1 MKRYSK
7 GKRHED
13 HSLTEVIKAYGAK
26 GEVEFVDK
34 FFGEEEIN
42 AILEACNFSPLQGID
57 RTLEHKVRIGTSTT
71 KRADLTFQN
80 EDELFYFEVMSQSG
94 NGKWDDDH
102 HYQILGKT
110 KKLELEYGDGNVH
123 TFAIA
128 FKEFDAAY
136 LDDIQKMDNGYA
148 VHLRFNDSGYYADVY
163 GAEEKKTKKTI
174 KLGELEAY
182 GQHIM
187 DSLSFKNR
195 RSKPAEGRYLYV
207 GASHP
212 ETEKFRYAGIE
223 LVMFTGNKSI
233 LGIKIHSKMR
243 LLEQFVDSTDN
254 LESVISGMTSQ
265 CEAFASKNP
274 KVSRGSTIQF
284 DFNIANPTS
293 DDIKDLECIVSAFAE
308 TIGCTELLNS

>member
-1 MKRYSK
+1 MKRYTK
-7 GKRHED
+7 GNRLED
-13 HSLTEVIKAYGAK
+13 HTLSDVIKAYGAK

-34 FFGEEEIN
+34 FFGEEEMN
-42 AILEACNFSPLQGID
+42 AILEACNFSPLQDID

-71 KRADLTFQN
+71 KRADLTFQH

-128 FKEFDAAY
+128 FKEFDASY
-136 LDDIQKMDNGYA
+136 LEDIQRMDNGYA
-148 VHLRFNDSGYYADVY
+148 VHLRFNDSGYFADVY

-174 KLGELEAY
+174 KLGEMEAY

-195 RSKPAEGRYLYV
+195 RSKPAEGRYLYI
-207 GASHP
+207 GGTHP
-212 ETEKFRYAGIE
+212 ETEKGRYAGIE
-223 LVMFTGNKSI
+223 LVMFTGNKTT

-243 LLEQFVDSTDN
+243 LLEQFIAPTDN
-254 LESVISGMTSQ
+254 LENVISNMSLQ
-265 CEAFASKNP
+265 CSTLLNKNP

-284 DFNIANPTS
+284 DFNVANPTES
-293 DDIKDLECIVSAFAE
+293 DLQELECIVNAFADS
-308 TIGCTELLNS
+308 IGCSELLK

>member
-1 MKRYSK
+1 MKRYLK
-7 GKRHED
+7 GNRLED
-13 HSLTEVIKAYGAK
+13 HTLEDVIKAYGAK

-34 FFGEEEIN
+34 FFGEEEMN
-42 AILEACNFSPLQGID
+42 AILEACNFNPIQGID
-57 RTLEHKVRIGTSTT
+57 RTLEHKVRIGNSTT
-71 KRADLTFQN
+71 KRADLTFQH

-128 FKEFDAAY
+128 FKEFDASY
-136 LDDIQKMDNGYA
+136 LEDIQRMDNGYA
-148 VHLRFNDSGYYADVY
+148 VHLRFNDSGYFADVY

-174 KLGELEAY
+174 KLGEMESY

-187 DSLSFKNR
+187 NALSFKNR
-195 RSKPAEGRYLYV
+195 RSKPAEGRYLYI
-207 GASHP
+207 GGSHP
-212 ETEKFRYAGIE
+212 ETEKGRYAGIE
-223 LVMFTGNKSI
+223 LVMFTGSKTV

-243 LLEQFVDSTDN
+243 LLEQFIAPTDN
-254 LESVISGMTSQ
+254 LENVISHMSEQ
-265 CEAFASKNP
+265 CPSFISKNP

-284 DFNIANPTS
+284 DFNVVNPTGN
-293 DDIKDLECIVSAFAE
+293 DLQDLECIAVAFANA
-308 TIGCTELLNS
+308 IGCPELLK

>member
-1 MKRYSK
+1 MKRYTK
-7 GKRHED
+7 GNRLED
-13 HSLTEVIKAYGAK
+13 HTLADVIKAYGAK

-34 FFGEEEIN
+34 FFGDEEMN
-42 AILEACNFSPLQGID
+42 AILEACNFSPLQDID

-71 KRADLTFQN
+71 KRADLTFQH

-136 LDDIQKMDNGYA
+136 LEDIQRMDNGYA
-148 VHLRFNDSGYYADVY
+148 VHLRFNDSGYFADVY

-174 KLGELEAY
+174 KLGEMEAY

-187 DSLSFKNR
+187 NSL
-195 RSKPAEGRYLYV
+195 
-207 GASHP
+207 
-212 ETEKFRYAGIE
+212 
-223 LVMFTGNKSI
+223 
-233 LGIKIHSKMR
+233 
-243 LLEQFVDSTDN
+243 
-254 LESVISGMTSQ
+254 
-265 CEAFASKNP
+265 
-274 KVSRGSTIQF
+274 
-284 DFNIANPTS
+284 
-293 DDIKDLECIVSAFAE
+293 
-308 TIGCTELLNS
+308 

>member
-1 MKRYSK
+1 MKRYTK
-7 GKRHED
+7 GNRLED
-13 HSLTEVIKAYGAK
+13 HTLSDVIKAYGAK

-34 FFGEEEIN
+34 FFGDEEMN
-42 AILEACNFSPLQGID
+42 AILEACNFSPLQDID

-71 KRADLTFQN
+71 KRADLTFQH

-136 LDDIQKMDNGYA
+136 LEDIQKMDNGYA
-148 VHLRFNDSGYYADVY
+148 VHLRFNDSGYFADVY

-174 KLGELEAY
+174 KLGEMEAY

-187 DSLSFKNR
+187 NSLSFKNR
-195 RSKPAEGRYLYV
+195 RSKPTEGRYLYI
-207 GASHP
+207 GGTHP
-212 ETEKFRYAGIE
+212 ETEKGRYAGIE
-223 LVMFTGNKSI
+223 LVMFTGNKTT

-243 LLEQFVDSTDN
+243 LLEQFIAPTDN
-254 LESVISGMTSQ
+254 LENVITSMSEQ
-265 CEAFASKNP
+265 CNVFLDKNP

-284 DFNIANPTS
+284 DFNVVNPTEA
-293 DDIKDLECIVSAFAE
+293 DLQELECIVNAFADS
-308 TIGCTELLNS
+308 IGCSELLK

>member
-1 MKRYSK
+1 MKRYKK
-7 GKRHED
+7 GNRLED
-13 HSLTEVIKAYGAK
+13 HALIDVIKAYGAK

-34 FFGEEEIN
+34 FFGEEEMN
-42 AILEACNFSPLQGID
+42 SILEACNFSPLQDID
-57 RTLEHKVRIGTSTT
+57 RSLEYKVRIGTSTT
-71 KRADLTFQN
+71 KRADLTFQH
-80 EDELFYFEVMSQSG
+80 EDELFYFEVMSQSN

-110 KKLELEYGDGNVH
+110 KKLELEYGYGNVH

-136 LDDIQKMDNGYA
+136 LEDIQKMDNGYA

-174 KLGELEAY
+174 KLGEMEAY

-195 RSKPAEGRYLYV
+195 RSKPAEGRYLYI
-207 GASHP
+207 GATHP
-212 ETEKFRYAGIE
+212 ETEKHRYAGIE
-223 LVMFTGNKSI
+223 LVMFTGNKAT

-243 LLEQFVDSTDN
+243 QLEQFTEPTDN
-254 LESVISGMTSQ
+254 LEGVIAHISSQ
-265 CEAFASKNP
+265 CKSFINKNP

-284 DFNIANPTS
+284 DFNVSNPLKS
-293 DDIKDLECIVSAFAE
+293 DLEDLECITNSFAE
-308 TIGCTELLNS
+308 AIGCKELLAK

>member
-13 HSLTEVIKAYGAK
+13 HSLTDVFKAYGAK

-57 RTLEHKVRIGTSTT
+57 RTLEHKVRIGISTI
-71 KRADLTFQN
+71 KRADLTFQH
-80 EDELFYFEVMSQSG
+80 EDELFYFEVADQSG
-94 NGKWDDDH
+94 NGKWDDNH

-110 KKLELEYGDGNVH
+110 KKLELESGDGNVH
-123 TFAIA
+123 SFAIA
-128 FKEFDAAY
+128 FKEFDPAY

-148 VHLRFNDSGYYADVY
+148 VHLRFNDSGYFADVY

-174 KLGELEAY
+174 KLGELEEY

-223 LVMFTGNKSI
+223 LVMFTGKNI

-243 LLEQFVDSTDN
+243 LLEQFVASADS
-254 LESVISGMTSQ
+254 LESVISDMTKQ
-265 CEAFASKNP
+265 CVSFASKNP
-274 KVSRGSTIQF
+274 KVSRGGTIQF
-284 DFNIANPTS
+284 DFNVANPTET
-293 DDIKDLECIVSAFAE
+293 DLQELECIVNAFADS
-308 TIGCTELLNS
+308 IGCPELLK